1 VQGSVLAVLIVAF
14 NIIYRAN
21 PWIFHDETDQREAW
35 KLYIKS
41 LGVIGGAL
49 FLMTRGKLR
58 SEN

>member
-1 VQGSVLAVLIVAF
+1 LAVFIIAY

-21 PWIFHDETDQREAW
+21 PWIFHAEPDQRDAW

-58 SEN
+58 NDE